1 MPMFNK
7 IYEKIRKFIKK
18 FGFIFIYIFI
28 FLILTMDLPYY
39 ISAPGGLMN
48 TKDKI
53 KNTNFKMSGSL
64 NMAYVTEIHATI
76 PTLIWAWINPDWDV
90 ETEAETVTGSESVE
104 DMEFRN
110 KMMLEEASNTA
121 LKLAY
126 EKSNIE
132 YKMKNVKVY
141 LTYIDD
147 LAKTNLQVGDQILK
161 VDNTKINTKEDLYN
175 YISTKKVG
183 DKVTFEVIINNK
195 KTSKKAT
202 LIDVQGY
209 PKVGALVS
217 ETFNLKSNH
226 PIKLKF
232 KESESGPSGG
242 LMLTLTLYSYLNEID
257 LTHGHTIVGT
267 GTVDE
272 FGNVGEISGVKYKLI
287 GAVNKGADIFL
298 VPAGSNYKEAKK
310 VKNEKGYK
318 IDLVPVKTF
327 DEALKYL
334 ENL

>member
-1 MPMFNK
+1 MFNK

-121 LKLAY
+121 
-126 EKSNIE
+126 
-132 YKMKNVKVY
+132 
-141 LTYIDD
+141 
-147 LAKTNLQVGDQILK
+147 
-161 VDNTKINTKEDLYN
+161 
-175 YISTKKVG
+175 
-183 DKVTFEVIINNK
+183 
-195 KTSKKAT
+195 
-202 LIDVQGY
+202 
-209 PKVGALVS
+209 
-217 ETFNLKSNH
+217 
-226 PIKLKF
+226 
-232 KESESGPSGG
+232 
-242 LMLTLTLYSYLNEID
+242 
-257 LTHGHTIVGT
+257 
-267 GTVDE
+267 
-272 FGNVGEISGVKYKLI
+272 
-287 GAVNKGADIFL
+287 
-298 VPAGSNYKEAKK
+298 
-310 VKNEKGYK
+310 
-318 IDLVPVKTF
+318 
-327 DEALKYL
+327 
-334 ENL
+334 

>member
-1 MPMFNK
+1 MFNK
-7 IYEKIRKFIKK
+7 IYEKLKNFIKK
-18 FGFIFIYIFI
+18 FGFIFIYILIFI
-28 FLILTMDLPYY
+28 VLTMNLPYY
-39 ISAPGGLMN
+39 ISAPGGLMD

-53 KNTNFKMSGSL
+53 ENSDFEMSGSL

-76 PTLIWAWINPDWDV
+76 PTLIWAFFDPDWDV

-126 EKSNIE
+126 DKSDIE
-132 YKMKNVKVY
+132 YKMKNIKVY

-147 LAKTNLQVGDQILK
+147 LANTNLEVGDQIIEA
-161 VDNTKINTKEDLYN
+161 DGHKISTKEDLYN

-183 DKVTFEVIINNK
+183 DKVNFKVIRDNEK
-195 KTSKKAT
+195 QTKTAT
-202 LIDVQGY
+202 LIDVLGE
-209 PKVGALVS
+209 PKVGALLS
-217 ETFNLKSNH
+217 ETFDLKSDH
-226 PIKLKF
+226 PVELEF
-232 KESESGPSGG
+232 KDSESGPSGG

-267 GTVDE
+267 GTIDE
-272 FGNVGEISGVKYKLI
+272 DGNVGEISGVKYKLI
-287 GAVNKGADIFL
+287 GAVDKGADIFL
-298 VPAGSNYKEAKK
+298 VPDGDNYKEAKK
-310 VKNEKGYK
+310 VKEEKGYK

-327 DEALKYL
+327 DEALEYL